1 MTTLQ
6 MHTFRAILPARQIFP
21 LDMITMDFLEQVSKL
36 ALARARSVR
45 DRMLAVDR

>member
-6 MHTFRAILPARQIFP
+6 MHTFKAVLRARQISP
-21 LDMITMDFLEQVSKL
+21 LVMITMDFLEQVSKL
-36 ALARARSVR
+36 VLARARSVR